1 MAAFPRSIMCFI
13 TAVEFAFSVKRGN
26 NLMIDVGSSDK
37 VVEMHHPHGKMP
49 MAEFSANKLYFS

>member
-1 MAAFPRSIMCFI
+1 MCFI
-13 TAVEFAFSVKRGN
+13 KAVEFAFSAKRGN

-37 VVEMHHPHGKMP
+37 VAEMHHHDGKMP